1 MMAASTEE
9 GAIMPTLRR
18 RWNEYRPS
26 KTEAFWTAVGAVAA
40 TLVIGFGFAGWVTG
54 GSAET
59 MASTAAMEARQ
70 KLATA
75 ICVAQFMEA
84 KDAKARLA
92 QLKKAE
98 WYQRDEIVAGNGW
111 ATMPDRKEPN
121 NVVAEMCATQ
131 LLERP
136 EATNL

>member
-1 MMAASTEE
+1 
-9 GAIMPTLRR
+9 MPTLRR
-18 RWNEYRPS
+18 RWDEYRPS

-54 GSAET
+54 GTAEEMSAK
-59 MASTAAMEARQ
+59 AATDARQ
-70 KLATA
+70 QLATA
-75 ICVAQFMEA
+75 ICVNKFMQA
-84 KDAKARLA
+84 KDVTTRLTD
-92 QLKKAE
+92 LKKAE
-98 WYQRDEIVAGNGW
+98 WYQRDEIVAGHGW

-136 EATNL
+136 EASSL